1 MESLQHA
8 AYGEQEGEN
17 SQIEQPLGSFGSL
30 FGNSG
35 SGSPVPAAGPG
46 PSTSAATEESS
57 SQSAVEVLSMLMNL
71 KESSVD
77 GELIFE
83 KENTRIWY
91 IQVGNAHRYTINK
104 ELSIDV
110 NTYNSE
116 VYFHVKR
123 KNPKNKNIES
133 VSIRAKL
140 FPCFEFIYGHVAP
153 KLQNQI
159 LGKNVNP
166 KLLELA
172 KNFARDH

>member
-1 MESLQHA
+1 MESLQHGN
-8 AYGEQEGEN
+8 YGEHEGEN
-17 SQIEQPLGSFGSL
+17 SQLDSSVGNFGSL
-30 FGNSG
+30 FGISSSG
-35 SGSPVPAAGPG
+35 ASS
-46 PSTSAATEESS
+46 SAAATAPPASTVDDQ
-57 SQSAVEVLSMLMNL
+57 SQSAVEVLNMLMNM
-71 KESSVD
+71 KDSSND
-77 GELIFE
+77 GELVFE

-123 KNPKNKNIES
+123 KIPKNKNNDS

-140 FPCFEFIYGHVAP
+140 FPSFEFIYGHVAP

-159 LGKNVNP
+159 LGKNVSP

-172 KNFARDH
+172 KNFVRKE